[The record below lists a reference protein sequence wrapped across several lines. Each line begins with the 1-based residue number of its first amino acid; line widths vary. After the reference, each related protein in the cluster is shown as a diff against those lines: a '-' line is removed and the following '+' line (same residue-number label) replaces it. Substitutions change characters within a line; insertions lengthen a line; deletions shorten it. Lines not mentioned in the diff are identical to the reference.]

1 MNSQKNQV
9 RLLSVILMQFTCTNS
24 TTAQEATHRRHRWTM
39 SVCESLSHVQLFATS
54 WTVVCQAPLSMGFS
68 RPEYW
73 SGLPLPSP
81 RDLPNPGIKPH
92 TLQTDS
98 LPSEPPGKPQ
108 CKRAPIKTRDTTAWM
123 TFLITTA
130 LSMFSHA
137 VLGTDASWLHRREP
151 RQSHASFFPRLHPI
165 HSF

>member
-81 RDLPNPGIKPH
+81 RDLPNPGIKPRSPA
-92 TLQTDS
+92 LQTDS
-98 LPSEPPGKPQ
+98 LPSEPPGNRRLPQIQQIKHIHQQTPQLKPWFFF
-108 CKRAPIKTRDTTAWM
+108 CWAF
-123 TFLITTA
+123 FL
-130 LSMFSHA
+130 LS
-137 VLGTDASWLHRREP
+137 
-151 RQSHASFFPRLHPI
+151 I
-165 HSF
+165 HSVNVCWSSSKSQIVFYVLEI